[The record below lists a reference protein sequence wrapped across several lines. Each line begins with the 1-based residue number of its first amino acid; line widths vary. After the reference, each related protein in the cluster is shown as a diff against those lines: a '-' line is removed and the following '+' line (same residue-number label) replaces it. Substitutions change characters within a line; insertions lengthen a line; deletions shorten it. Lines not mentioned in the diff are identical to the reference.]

1 MLTSPLMPNYHLN
14 EILHEGDDTVIYRA
28 TSQIDKQSVILKI
41 LKAEYPSLDAITSLK
56 HEYKITENLNLE
68 RVVKVLRLERH
79 ENRLALVFEDFGG
92 QSLKQLLSTQK
103 LELNS
108 FMSIAF
114 QMTQALVSVHTHHI
128 IHKDIKPGNI
138 IINPE
143 TGIVKLTDFSI
154 ASQLNKET
162 PQLANPQQLEG
173 TLAYMS
179 PEQTGRMNRTLDYR
193 SDFYSLGVTFY
204 EMLTGKLP
212 FQSDDPLDL
221 IYSHIAK
228 QPVEIEEL
236 NPVIPS
242 AIAAIVGK
250 LMAKNAEDRYQTAK
264 GLLADLEICGENLKT
279 TGQITDFTPGR
290 LDVLSQ
296 LLIPQKLYGRE
307 TQANLLLQA
316 FERVSQGSRE
326 LILVS
331 GYSGIG
337 KSSVVNEVNKPI
349 TRAKG
354 FFISGKFDQF
364 QRSMPYASMIQAFGR
379 LMRQLLTENITKLDQ
394 WRRKILAAVGSN
406 GQVIIDVIPEV
417 ELIIGKQPKVAQLS
431 ASESQNRFNRVFS
444 EFIRVFTKKEHPL
457 VIFLDDLQWAD
468 SATLK
473 LMELL
478 ITDINSKYLLL
489 IGAYRDNE
497 VSPTHPLIQTIEA
510 INNNSIVVNNIILQ
524 PLLLNDASNLVADA
538 LNESIAG
545 VEILANLLYNKTG
558 GNPFFLIQL
567 LLVLYQEK
575 LLIFNFARS
584 SWQWNIDEIQAIA
597 ITNKSVVELVSS
609 RIQNLPQSTQ
619 DILKLAACIGNTF
632 SLDVLSIVSEKSP
645 TNSANELYYAL
656 QAGLILPLNDAYRI
670 PLVFGQEDSVNLS
683 FVSKKVSYKFLHDRV
698 QQAAYSLI
706 PEDKKQATHLQI
718 GQLLLQQT
726 PSECLIENIL
736 DIVNQLN
743 FGLDLL
749 TKQSEKDELAK
760 LNLMAGKKAKQA
772 TAYETATK
780 YLNTGLGLLAA
791 DSWQKDYF
799 LTLSLYVETTESE
812 YLTGNFQQSNNL
824 VYFTLK
830 QANNILDKVKIYE
843 IKMLTCMAENKMPE
857 VLKIGV
863 EVLKELGVKL
873 PNQPTKLNVISA
885 IIQTK
890 FTLLGK
896 SIEDLAFLPEM
907 SDPHKLAAMQI
918 LLQIVPA
925 ASQAGSLIF
934 VLAVLAMVRLSVK
947 YGKSPVSAYG
957 YVAYGSIISDK
968 FSEFN
973 PGYRLGKLAVDS
985 ITNMNADSLKAT
997 VYFVFN
1003 GTIRFFKDP
1012 VKDTV
1017 ASLVE
1022 GMQSGLEMGNIENAG
1037 YCAVIAGYHSLLSGE
1052 NLELV
1057 DKKILGYIQ
1066 LMQKLKLE
1074 TLAAATSIF
1083 RQAALNLQALS
1094 LHKSALI
1101 GEAFDEITMADEVIK
1116 NYSFKGFYHGCK
1128 TIISYLFNEYD
1139 LAVEN
1144 AIKAEETHENNAG
1157 LLIYIVNN
1165 FYYSLALLA
1174 LCTHTS
1180 IEKKRQYIKQVE
1192 SHQQQMQK
1200 WVKQAPCNFKHKYEL
1215 VEAEKARVLGNVQ
1228 VAIDLYD
1235 NAIAGAKENAYIQ
1248 EEALANELA
1257 ARFYLGLGKDKI
1269 AKMYMTEAY
1278 YGYIRWGAIA
1288 KVQDL
1293 DERYPNLIIRNEIV
1307 KDTAIDVTRTIATTK
1322 INYLDSKGHSNG
1334 ILDLATVIKALQA
1347 ISSEIVLDKLL
1358 DTLLLII
1365 LENAAAQ
1372 KGCLI
1377 QMKGNEL
1384 FIEAIKTTNNSS
1396 VVQQSISINDSQTIP
1411 VSIINY
1417 VARTQEPLV
1426 FNDAMSEAISQSDPY
1441 IQRYQP
1447 KSILCAPIFY
1457 QGKLIGILYLENNLA
1472 TGAFTSDR
1480 VTIVNL
1486 ITSQAAISLE
1496 NSRLY
1501 QQAQDYAK
1509 QLEISLSD
1517 LQQMQ
1522 LQLVQS
1528 EKMST
1533 LGGLVS
1539 GIAHEINNPIGF
1551 ITGNLQPASEYVQD
1565 LLELINLYQQH
1576 YPKPM
1581 AEITKKI
1588 KAIDLEYVR
1597 EDLPKLIASMQEG
1610 INRIYD
1616 VSVSLRT
1623 FSRADT
1629 QKPITCNI
1637 HEVIDSTILIL
1648 KHRLKASSSS
1658 PAIEIRKKYGDLPPV
1673 QCFPGQLSQVF
1684 MNLIANAIDALEE
1697 SNMGR
1702 TMDDMKANPNCIT
1715 VITKTSEDQNN
1726 ITVHIKDNGPG
1737 MTAEVKQKIFDH
1749 LFTTKPVGKG
1759 TGLGLA
1765 ICYQI
1770 VTEKHGGVIECI
1782 SFPGEGA
1789 EFIIQIPIKILNQV
1803 ENQHQFHWH

>member
-1 MLTSPLMPNYHLN
+1 MLTFSFMQNYEIN
-14 EILHEGDDTVIYRA
+14 ETLYEGDDTVIYRA
-28 TSQIDKQSVILKI
+28 KSEIDKQSVILKI
-41 LKAEYPSLDAITSLK
+41 LKAQYPSLDAIINLK

-68 RVVKVLRLERH
+68 NVVKVLRLENH

-92 QSLKQLLSTQK
+92 QSLKQLLSTRK
-103 LELNS
+103 LELDS
-108 FMSIAF
+108 FMNIAF
-114 QMTQALVSVHTHHI
+114 QMTQALVSVHSYHI

-143 TGIVKLTDFSI
+143 TGVVKLTDFSI

-162 PQLANPQQLEG
+162 PQLANPKQLEG

-193 SDFYSLGVTFY
+193 SDFYSLGITFY

-212 FQSDDPLDL
+212 FESDDPLEL
-221 IYSHIAK
+221 IYCHIAK
-228 QPVEIEEL
+228 EPVEIKEL
-236 NPVIPS
+236 NPEVPNT
-242 AIAAIVGK
+242 IAAIVGK
-250 LMAKNAEDRYQTAK
+250 LIAKNAEDRYQTAK
-264 GLLADLEICGENLKT
+264 GLLADLEICWKDLKT
-279 TGQITDFTPGR
+279 TGKIIEFTPGR

-296 LLIPQKLYGRE
+296 LLIPQKLYGRDS
-307 TQANLLLQA
+307 QINSLLES
-316 FERVSQGSRE
+316 FERVSQGSCE

-349 TRAKG
+349 TRAQG

-364 QRSMPYASMIQAFGR
+364 QRNMPYASLIQAFSG
-379 LMRQLLTENITKLDQ
+379 LIRQLLTENITKLEE
-394 WRRKILAAVGSN
+394 WRSKILAAVGFN
-406 GQVIIDVIPEV
+406 GQVIIDVIPEL
-417 ELIIGKQPKVAQLS
+417 ELIVGKQPNVAQLA
-431 ASESQNRFNRVFS
+431 ASESQNRFNQVFS
-444 EFIRVFTKKEHPL
+444 EFVRVFAKKEHPL

-473 LMELL
+473 LMEVL
-478 ITDINSKYLLL
+478 ITDINSEYLLL

-497 VSPTHPLIQTIEA
+497 VSSVHPLIQTLEEIQK
-510 INNNSIVVNNIILQ
+510 NNIIINNIVLQ
-524 PLLLNDASNLVADA
+524 PLLVNDVNDLVAEA
-538 LNESIAG
+538 LNEYSAKI
-545 VEILANLLYNKTG
+545 ENLSDLLYNKTG
-558 GNPFFLIQL
+558 GNPFFLTQL

-575 LLIFNFARS
+575 LLVFNFLTA
-584 SWQWNIDEIQAIA
+584 SWHWNIDEIQAIG
-597 ITNKSVVELVSS
+597 IINKSVVELVAS
-609 RIQNLPQSTQ
+609 RIQSLPATTQ
-619 DILKLAACIGNTF
+619 NILKLAACIGSRF
-632 SLDVLSIVSEKSP
+632 SLDVLSIVSEQSP
-645 TNSANELYYAL
+645 INSANELDYAL
-656 QAGLILPLNDAYRI
+656 HSGLILPLNDAYRI
-670 PLVFGQEDSVNLS
+670 PLVFEQEDSGNLT
-683 FVSKKVSYKFLHDRV
+683 FDSKKVGYKFLHDRV

-706 PEDKKQATHLQI
+706 PEDKKQATHLKI
-718 GQLLLQQT
+718 GRLLLQQT
-726 PSECLIENIL
+726 PSESLVENIL

-749 TKQSEKDELAK
+749 TQQSEKDELAK

-772 TAYETATK
+772 TAYETAVK
-780 YLNTGLGLLAA
+780 YLNTGLELLAI
-791 DSWQKDYF
+791 DSWHKDYT
-799 LTLSLYVETTESE
+799 LTLNLYVETTEAE
-812 YLTGNFQQSNNL
+812 YLIGNFNQSKSL
-824 VYFTLK
+824 GDSTIK
-830 QANNILDKVKIYE
+830 QAKNILDKVKIYE
-843 IKMLTCMAENKMPE
+843 IKMLSYMAENQMPK
-857 VLKIGV
+857 VLEIGV

-873 PNQPTKLNVISA
+873 PKQPTKIDVILA

-890 FTLLGK
+890 LTLLGK
-896 SIEDLAFLPEM
+896 PIEDLAFLPEM

-934 VLAVLAMVRLSVK
+934 VLSVLAMVRLSVK

-957 YVAYGSIISDK
+957 YVAYGSILSDK
-968 FSEFN
+968 FSDFDA
-973 PGYRLGKLAVDS
+973 GYKLGKLAVES
-985 ITNMNADSLKAT
+985 LANKNANSLKAT

-1003 GTIRFFKDP
+1003 ATIRFFKEP
-1012 VKDTV
+1012 VKDTI

-1022 GMQSGLEMGNIENAG
+1022 GMHSGLEMGNIENAG

-1052 NLELV
+1052 NLEIV
-1057 DKKILGYIQ
+1057 DKKILGYIK

-1083 RQAALNLQALS
+1083 RQAALNLQAIS
-1094 LHKSALI
+1094 LNKAALI
-1101 GEAFDEITMADEVIK
+1101 GEAFDEITMAQEVTK

-1128 TIISYLFNEYD
+1128 TIICYLFNEYD
-1139 LAVEN
+1139 LAIEN
-1144 AIKAEETHENNAG
+1144 ALIAEETHANNAG
-1157 LLIYIVNN
+1157 LLIYVANN
-1165 FYYSLALLA
+1165 FYYSLAILA
-1174 LCTHTS
+1174 LYNNAS
-1180 IEKKRQYIKQVE
+1180 LEKQRQYLKQVE
-1192 SHQQQMQK
+1192 LNQAQMNK
-1200 WVKQAPCNFKHKYEL
+1200 WVKQSLINFKNKYDL
-1215 VEAEKARVLGNVQ
+1215 VEAEKARILGEIQ

-1235 NAIAGAKENAYIQ
+1235 IAIAGAKENGYLQ

-1257 ARFYLGLGKDKI
+1257 AKFYLNLGKEKI
-1269 AKMYMTEAY
+1269 AKIYMTDAY
-1278 YGYIRWGAIA
+1278 YSYIRWGAIA

-1293 DERYPNLIIRNEIV
+1293 DERYSNLIIRNEVI
-1307 KDTAIDVTRTIATTK
+1307 KDIEMDATRTIATTK
-1322 INYLDSKGHSNG
+1322 INHLDSKSHSNG
-1334 ILDLATVIKALQA
+1334 VLDLATVVKSLQA
-1347 ISSEIVLDKLL
+1347 ISSEIVIDKLL
-1358 DTLLLII
+1358 NTLLEII

-1372 KGCLI
+1372 KCCLI
-1377 QMKGNEL
+1377 LMRGNEL
-1384 FIEAIKTTNNSS
+1384 FIEAIKTANNSS
-1396 VVQQSISINDSQTIP
+1396 VVRQSISVSDSQDIP
-1411 VSIINY
+1411 ISIVNY

-1426 FNDAMSEAISQSDPY
+1426 FNDAIAEAISQSDPY
-1441 IQRYQP
+1441 IQESQP
-1447 KSILCAPIFY
+1447 KSILCTPIFY
-1457 QGKLIGILYLENNLA
+1457 HGKFIGILYLENKLA
-1472 TGAFTSDR
+1472 TDAFTRDR
-1480 VTIVNL
+1480 ITILNL

-1501 QQAQDYAK
+1501 QQAQDYGK

-1517 LQQMQ
+1517 LKHMQ

-1551 ITGNLQPASEYVQD
+1551 IAGNLEPAREYVQD
-1565 LLELINLYQQH
+1565 LLGLISLYQQQ
-1576 YPKPM
+1576 YPEPI

-1588 KAIDLEYVR
+1588 KAIDLDYVR

-1629 QKPITCNI
+1629 QKAITCNI

-1648 KHRLKASSSS
+1648 KHRLKASDSR
-1658 PAIEIRKKYGDLPPV
+1658 PAIDIVKKYGELPPV

-1684 MNLIANAIDALEE
+1684 MNLIANAIDALED
-1697 SNMGR
+1697 SNMGWS
-1702 TMDDMKANPNCIT
+1702 MDEMKANPNCIT
-1715 VITKTSEDQNN
+1715 IITKLSEDQDN
-1726 ITVHIKDNGPG
+1726 IVIQIKDNGLG

-1770 VTEKHGGVIECI
+1770 VVEKHGGRIECI
-1782 SFPGEGA
+1782 SSPGEGA
-1789 EFIIQIPIKILNQV
+1789 EFIIQIPIKVLKQA
-1803 ENQHQFHWH
+1803 